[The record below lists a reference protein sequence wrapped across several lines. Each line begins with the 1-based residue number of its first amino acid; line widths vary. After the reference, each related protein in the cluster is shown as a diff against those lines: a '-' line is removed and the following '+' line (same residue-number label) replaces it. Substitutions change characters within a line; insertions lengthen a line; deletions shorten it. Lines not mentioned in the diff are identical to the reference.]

1 MDMSTARRVVA
12 WHHDLGR
19 GQYSHCRWYAG
30 EVIVV
35 VGNPGLI
42 AAESPRA
49 GGLAVGVAAGAA
61 AAGGDVQL
69 VGKTGDDPAG
79 EAALLDLAGRG
90 VGHVA
95 VLRDPGRGT
104 PELPDPAAADL
115 APFDEPEA
123 STATRLAPEALGPAL
138 EAADIELALRY
149 LPDYRVLVV
158 ADPLS
163 GAALDV
169 VLAASRW
176 SGAALVVLVPAGSEP
191 QALSSEATV
200 IEAPDVDPDDAFASV
215 VGAYA
220 AALDR
225 GEEPAE
231 AFATASSA
239 GGWAAVAD

>member
-1 MDMSTARRVVA
+1 M
-12 WHHDLGR
+12 
-19 GQYSHCRWYAG
+19 
-30 EVIVV
+30 IVV
-35 VGNPGLI
+35 VGNPILV
-42 AAESPRA
+42 ASDPRPTA
-49 GGLAVGVAAGAA
+49 GGLAVGVAVAAA

-95 VLRDPGRGT
+95 VLRDPSRPT
-104 PELPDPAAADL
+104 PEAADPGAADG
-115 APFDEPEA
+115 APFDEPEGESQ
-123 STATRLAPEALGPAL
+123 STALPAGPTL
-138 EAADIELALRY
+138 EAADIELALQY

-158 ADPLS
+158 ADPLP
-163 GAALDV
+163 AASLEV

-176 SGAALVVLVPAGSEP
+176 SGAALVVLVPTGAEP
-191 QALSSEATV
+191 PMLESEATV
-200 IEAPDVDPDDAFASV
+200 LEAPDGDPDGAFAAI

>member
-1 MDMSTARRVVA
+1 M
-12 WHHDLGR
+12 
-19 GQYSHCRWYAG
+19 
-30 EVIVV
+30 IVV
-35 VGNPGLI
+35 VGNPALL
-42 AAESPRA
+42 ASEPPRA

-69 VGKTGDDPAG
+69 VGKTGEDPAG
-79 EAALLDLAGRG
+79 ETALLDLARRG

-95 VLRDPGRGT
+95 VLRDAGRAT
-104 PELPDPAAADL
+104 PELADPAAADL
-115 APFDEPEA
+115 APFDEPDT
-123 STATRLAPEALGPAL
+123 STASADVAAREPGPAL
-138 EAADIELALRY
+138 DPADIELALRY

-158 ADPLS
+158 ADALS
-163 GAALDV
+163 NPALEV

-176 SGAALVVLVPAGSEP
+176 SGAALVILLAAGSEAP
-191 QALSSEATV
+191 TLTSEATV
-200 IEAPDVDPDDAFASV
+200 IEAPEVDPDDAFASV

-239 GGWAAVAD
+239 GGWAAVADAAVAD

>member
-1 MDMSTARRVVA
+1 
-12 WHHDLGR
+12 
-19 GQYSHCRWYAG
+19 
-30 EVIVV
+30 VIVI
-35 VGNPGLI
+35 VGNPALL
-42 AAESPRA
+42 ASEPPRA

-69 VGKTGDDPAG
+69 VGKTGEDPAG
-79 EAALLDLAGRG
+79 EAALLDLAKRG

-95 VLRDPGRGT
+95 MLRDAGRAT
-104 PELPDPAAADL
+104 PELPDTAAAEL
-115 APFDEPEA
+115 APFDEPDVA
-123 STATRLAPEALGPAL
+123 SASPSPASQPPSPAL
-138 EAADIELALRY
+138 DPADIELALRY

-158 ADPLS
+158 ADALS
-163 GAALDV
+163 GAALEV

-176 SGAALVVLVPAGSEP
+176 SGAALVILLPAGSEAP
-191 QALSSEATV
+191 TLTSEATV
-200 IEAPDVDPDDAFASV
+200 IEAPEVDPDDAFASV

-239 GGWAAVAD
+239 GGWAAVADAAGVD